1 MEIKSSM
8 QYHFIPTKMA
18 IISLRKTTN
27 MGKDLEKLES
37 LYISVENVKFVVTVE
52 QEFGGSSE
60 I

>member
-37 LYISVENVKFVVTVE
+37 LYISVENVKFAVTVE